1 VSLRGFLRHLLV
13 IIILIFNFYSPLFA
27 DESAYSSND
36 TLALSK
42 FLKKG
47 KLLFLHYCAHCHG
60 NKGGGD
66 GFNAEFLDKDPAELS
81 SQKFQEKSSNE
92 KIFRVINEGGAKVKK
107 SHLMPSFGSTLSEEE
122 IWSLVAFVR
131 YLGGWKLEVNV
142 PKNLSIKRPNN
153 SAISKS
159 DRDTF
164 SKLFSAEGIKS
175 NLIKAGESLV
185 MNKKSCLGCHQ
196 LNNEGGRVGPN
207 LNLSGFNY
215 PPDWIYTWILNPQFF
230 RPNTKM
236 PHLELTPKEA
246 RAITSFLIS
255 FQPDN
260 EEEGSE
266 LSDSAELNKYLAIKG
281 DSKRGEDLF
290 KDPEGIANCAK
301 CHLVKKEGGTVGP
314 VLSFVGTSR
323 TREFLLESIIDP
335 SRVITSGF
343 NTIMILT
350 KKRKFITGIKINE
363 DETGLYVV
371 DKNGK
376 ELHVPLDIIK
386 KSKVQKISTM
396 PGNFKDLLSTQD
408 IADILAYLETL
419 TFSQITPSVN

>member
-1 VSLRGFLRHLLV
+1 MRGFLKYLPV
-13 IIILIFNFYSPLFA
+13 IIFLILNFYSPLFA
-27 DESAYSSND
+27 DDSKYSSNGP
-36 TLALSK
+36 LVLSK
-42 FLKKG
+42 SLKKG
-47 KLLFLHYCAHCHG
+47 KLLFFHYCAHCHG

-81 SQKFQEKSSNE
+81 SQKFQEKKTNE
-92 KIFRVINEGGAKVKK
+92 EIFRVIKEGGAKVKK

-142 PKNLSIKRPNN
+142 PKNLTTKRPNN
-153 SAISKS
+153 SAISQS

-164 SKLFSAEGIKS
+164 SKWFSTEGRES
-175 NLIKAGESLV
+175 NLIKVGESLV

-207 LNLSGFNY
+207 LNRSRFNY
-215 PPDWIYTWILNPQFF
+215 PPEWIYAWILNPQTF

-236 PHLELTPKEA
+236 PHLNLSPKEA

-255 FQPDN
+255 FEPNN
-260 EEEGSE
+260 EEEGSD
-266 LSDSAELNKYLAIKG
+266 LADSVELNKYLSIKG
-281 DSKRGEDLF
+281 DSKRGETIF
-290 KDPEGIANCAK
+290 KDAEGVANCAK
-301 CHLVKKEGGTVGP
+301 CHLVKTDGGTIGP

-323 TREFLLESIIDP
+323 TREFLLESIVDP

-343 NTIMILT
+343 NTIMVLT
-350 KKRKFITGIKINE
+350 KNGKFITGIKINE
-363 DETGLYVV
+363 DESGLYIV

-376 ELHVPLDIIK
+376 ELHIPLDKIK

-419 TFSQITPSVN
+419 TFSQMTPSVN

>member
-1 VSLRGFLRHLLV
+1 M
-13 IIILIFNFYSPLFA
+13 FNFYSPLFA
-27 DESAYSSND
+27 DDSKYSSND
-36 TLALSK
+36 PLVLSK
-42 FLKKG
+42 SLKKG

-81 SQKFQEKSSNE
+81 SQKFQDKRSNE

-131 YLGGWKLEVNV
+131 YLGGWKSGVNV
-142 PKNLSIKRPNN
+142 PKNLTTKRPSN

-164 SKLFSAEGIKS
+164 SKWFSTEGIKT
-175 NLIKAGESLV
+175 NFIKIGESLV
-185 MNKKSCLGCHQ
+185 MNKESCLGCHQ

-207 LNLSGFNY
+207 LNRSGFNY
-215 PPDWIYTWILNPQFF
+215 PPAWIYTWISNPQTF

-236 PHLELTPKEA
+236 PHLNLSPNEA

-255 FQPDN
+255 FEPD
-260 EEEGSE
+260 EEEGSD
-266 LSDSAELNKYLAIKG
+266 LADSVELNKYLSIKG
-281 DSKRGEDLF
+281 DSKRGESIF

-301 CHLVKKEGGTVGP
+301 CHLDKTDGWTVGP

-323 TREFLLESIIDP
+323 TREFLLQSIIDP

-350 KKRKFITGIKINE
+350 KNRKFITGIKINE
-363 DETGLYVV
+363 DESGLYIV

-376 ELHVPLDIIK
+376 ELHVPLDKIK

-419 TFSQITPSVN
+419 TFSQMTPSVN

>member
-1 VSLRGFLRHLLV
+1 MRGFLKYLPV
-13 IIILIFNFYSPLFA
+13 IIFLILNCYSPLFA
-27 DESAYSSND
+27 DDSKYSSNG

-42 FLKKG
+42 SLEKG

-81 SQKFQEKSSNE
+81 SQKFQEKRSNE
-92 KIFRVINEGGAKVKK
+92 KVFRVINEGGAKVKK

-122 IWSLVAFVR
+122 IWSLVAYVR
-131 YLGGWKLEVNV
+131 YLGGWELEVNV
-142 PKNLSIKRPNN
+142 PKNLTTKRPNN
-153 SAISKS
+153 SFISQP
-159 DRDTF
+159 DRDIF
-164 SKLFSAEGIKS
+164 SRWFSTEGTKTNFIKE
-175 NLIKAGESLV
+175 GESLV

-207 LNLSGFNY
+207 LNRSGFNY
-215 PPDWIYTWILNPQFF
+215 PPAWIYTWILNPQTF

-236 PHLELTPKEA
+236 PHLNLSPKEA

-255 FQPDN
+255 FEPDN
-260 EEEGSE
+260 EEEGTD
-266 LSDSAELNKYLAIKG
+266 LADSVELNKYLSIKG
-281 DSKRGEDLF
+281 DSKRGETIF

-301 CHLVKKEGGTVGP
+301 CHLVKTDGGTVGP
-314 VLSFVGTSR
+314 VLSFIGTSR

-350 KKRKFITGIKINE
+350 KNRKFITGIKINE
-363 DETGLYVV
+363 DESGLYIV

-376 ELHVPLDIIK
+376 ELHVPLDKIK

-419 TFSQITPSVN
+419 TFSLMAPSVN

>member
-1 VSLRGFLRHLLV
+1 MRGFLRYLLV
-13 IIILIFNFYSPLFA
+13 IFFLIFTFYSPLFA
-27 DESAYSSND
+27 DESKYSSND

-42 FLKKG
+42 SQKKG

-81 SQKFQEKSSNE
+81 SQKFQEKISN
-92 KIFRVINEGGAKVKK
+92 KKLFRVINEGGAKVKK

-122 IWSLVAFVR
+122 IWSLVAYVR
-131 YLGGWKLEVNV
+131 YLGGWKIKVKV
-142 PKNLSIKRPNN
+142 PKKINTKRPNN
-153 SAISKS
+153 TAISKA
-159 DRDTF
+159 DIDFF
-164 SKLFSAEGIKS
+164 SRWFSAEGTES
-175 NLIKAGESLV
+175 NLIKVGESLV
-185 MNKKSCLGCHQ
+185 INKKSCLGCHQ
-196 LNNEGGRVGPN
+196 LNDEGGRVGPN
-207 LNLSGFNY
+207 LNRSGFNY
-215 PPDWIYTWILNPQFF
+215 PPAWIYTWISNPQTF

-236 PHLELTPKEA
+236 PHLNLSPKEA

-255 FQPDN
+255 FEPDN
-260 EEEGSE
+260 EEEGSD
-266 LSDSAELNKYLAIKG
+266 LADSVELNKYLSIKG
-281 DSKRGEDLF
+281 DSKRGETIF

-301 CHLVKKEGGTVGP
+301 CHLVKTDGGSVGP
-314 VLSFVGTSR
+314 VLSFIGTSR

-350 KKRKFITGIKINE
+350 KNRKFITGIKINE
-363 DETGLYVV
+363 DESGLYIV

-376 ELHVPLDIIK
+376 ELHVPLDKIK

-419 TFSQITPSVN
+419 TFSLMAPSLN

>member
-1 VSLRGFLRHLLV
+1 M
-13 IIILIFNFYSPLFA
+13 FNFYSPLFA
-27 DESAYSSND
+27 DDSKYSSNAP
-36 TLALSK
+36 LVLSK
-42 FLKKG
+42 SLKKG
-47 KLLFLHYCAHCHG
+47 KSLFLHYCAHCHG
-60 NKGGGD
+60 NKGRGD

-81 SQKFQEKSSNE
+81 SQKFQEKRSDE

-142 PKNLSIKRPNN
+142 PKNLTIKRPNN
-153 SAISKS
+153 IAISKS

-164 SKLFSAEGIKS
+164 SKWFSTEGTKS
-175 NLIKAGESLV
+175 NLIKMGESLV

-196 LNNEGGRVGPN
+196 LNTEGGRVGPS
-207 LNLSGFNY
+207 LNRSGFNY
-215 PPDWIYTWILNPQFF
+215 SPEWIYAWISNPQFF
-230 RPNTKM
+230 RSNTKM
-236 PHLELTPKEA
+236 PHLQLSPKEA
-246 RAITSFLIS
+246 RAITSFLVS

-260 EEEGSE
+260 EGEGDD
-266 LSDSAELNKYLAIKG
+266 LDYPAELNKYLSIKG
-281 DSKRGEDLF
+281 DSKRGESIF

-301 CHLVKKEGGTVGP
+301 CHLVKTDGGTVGP
-314 VLSFVGTSR
+314 VLSFVGASR

-343 NTIMILT
+343 NTILILT
-350 KKRKFITGIKINE
+350 KNRKFITGIKINE
-363 DETGLYVV
+363 DESGLYIV

-376 ELHVPLDIIK
+376 ELHVPLDKIK

-408 IADILAYLETL
+408 ISDILAYLETL
-419 TFSQITPSVN
+419 TFSQMTPSVN

>member
-1 VSLRGFLRHLLV
+1 VRGFLRYLLV
-13 IIILIFNFYSPLFA
+13 IIFLIFIFYSPLFA
-27 DESAYSSND
+27 GESKYSSSG

-42 FLKKG
+42 PLKKG
-47 KLLFLHYCAHCHG
+47 KSLFLHYCAHCHG

-81 SQKFQEKSSNE
+81 SQKFQEKRSNK
-92 KIFRVINEGGAKVKK
+92 KIFRVIKEGGSKVKK

-131 YLGGWKLEVNV
+131 YLGGWKFEVNV
-142 PKNLSIKRPNN
+142 PKNLTTKRPNN
-153 SAISKS
+153 IAISKS

-164 SKLFSAEGIKS
+164 SRWFSTEGTKN
-175 NLIKAGESLV
+175 NLIKVGESLV
-185 MNKKSCLGCHQ
+185 MNKESCLGCHQ
-196 LNNEGGRVGPN
+196 LNTEGGRVGPN
-207 LNLSGFNY
+207 LNRSGFNY
-215 PPDWIYTWILNPQFF
+215 PPAWIYTWISNPQMF

-236 PHLELTPKEA
+236 PHLGLSPKEA

-255 FQPDN
+255 FEPDN
-260 EEEGSE
+260 EEEGGD
-266 LSDSAELNKYLAIKG
+266 LADSVELNKYLSIKG
-281 DSKRGEDLF
+281 DSKRGETIF
-290 KDPEGIANCAK
+290 KDPEGIANCSK
-301 CHLVKKEGGTVGP
+301 CHLVKTEGGTVGP
-314 VLSFVGTSR
+314 VLSFIGTSR

-350 KKRKFITGIKINE
+350 KNRKFITGIKINE
-363 DETGLYVV
+363 DESGLYIV

-376 ELHVPLDIIK
+376 ELHVPLDKIK

-419 TFSQITPSVN
+419 TFSEITPSVN